1 MSIIDHLAAGLK
13 SAPIT
18 KLSPVTRNQL
28 KLNVIRLRPNATKYS
43 TKFRSNLCPFVG
55 RAIRGRKSR
64 DLTLISMK
72 TKL

>member
-28 KLNVIRLRPNATKYS
+28 KHVIRLRPDATKYP